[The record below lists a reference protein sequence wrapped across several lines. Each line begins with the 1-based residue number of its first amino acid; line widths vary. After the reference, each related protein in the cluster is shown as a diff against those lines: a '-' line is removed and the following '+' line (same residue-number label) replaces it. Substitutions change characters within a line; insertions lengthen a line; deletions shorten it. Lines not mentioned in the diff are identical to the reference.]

1 MDAFSA
7 LAQGL
12 GNLSLSQR
20 REIYRDLR
28 SALGVSESEPM
39 LPLPTEELAAWSRR
53 CAELLSEAFSQRP
66 ATRPAA
72 DRALLEMALLQYGQ
86 VPSDEY
92 LDTQLQFGLGLRAAG
107 MSGLYLHAVV
117 NLVALSSATRA
128 AREVLPAESAALVE
142 QRYPS
147 VVLLRHSIMQEAA
160 LGVSQVAAPPAQQ
173 A

>member
-7 LAQGL
+7 LTKGL
-12 GNLSLSQR
+12 GNLTLEQR

-39 LPLPTEELAAWSRR
+39 LPLGAEELAAWSRR
-53 CAELLSEAFSQRP
+53 CAELLSEEFSQRP

-72 DRALLEMALLQYGQ
+72 DRALLEAALLQYGLA
-86 VPSDEY
+86 PTDEY
-92 LDTQLQFGLGLRAAG
+92 LDSQLQFGVGLLAAG
-107 MSGLYLHAVV
+107 MPGLYLHSVV
-117 NLVALSSATRA
+117 NSAALRNAVRA
-128 AREVLPAESAALVE
+128 AREVLPPASAALIE

-147 VVLLRHSIMQEAA
+147 VVLLRHSLMQEAA
-160 LGVSQVAAPPAQQ
+160 LGASQLLAPPAQK